1 MSGTERT
8 SFTYNALGQ
17 RTRIAYTFTEG
28 RLVQADPM
36 TSKTV
41 DYVYDSSG
49 RLIKESRV
57 STYKQSSSESCELL
71 YLYDESGIIGVVYS
85 SGSTSSTYYFQRNL
99 LGDVIG
105 IYDTN
110 GTKVAEYAYDAWG
123 NCTISNSTTNYDIA
137 YANPIRYRGYYYDQ
151 DTKLYYLNARYYCPE
166 WRRFISPDDTS
177 YLDTKNVNGLNLYA
191 YCNNDPVNYAD
202 PSGHWIE
209 TVFDL
214 FSLGISVV
222 EVVINPVDPL
232 AWAGLAG
239 DALDLIPFVTG
250 LGETIKGVRVV
261 AKGADAADDAMD
273 TIRFMKAVDRAED
286 FADNSLDIANA
297 LDKTSDGFTISNRLD
312 GIRIHSS
319 FMGNGRLIPGSR
331 LRLDGINDI
340 TNTIYELKP
349 YNRANLRKGVRQ
361 ILNYND
367 KLGGSYK
374 MMIVFY

>member
-1 MSGTERT
+1 M
-8 SFTYNALGQ
+8 Q
-17 RTRIAYTFTEG
+17 YTN
-28 RLVQADPM
+28 
-36 TSKTV
+36 
-41 DYVYDSSG
+41 
-49 RLIKESRV
+49 
-57 STYKQSSSESCELL
+57 ST
-71 YLYDESGIIGVVYS
+71 
-85 SGSTSSTYYFQRNL
+85 TATTNTYYFLRNL
-99 LGDVIG
+99 QGDVIA
-105 IYDTN
+105 IYDTTGN
-110 GTKVAEYAYDAWG
+110 KVVEYSYDAYG
-123 NCTISNSTTNYDIA
+123 NCTINSSTTNYPLA
-137 YANPIRYRGYYYDQ
+137 HANPIRYRGYYYDEA
-151 DTKLYYLNARYYCPE
+151 TKLYYLNARYYSPE
-166 WRRFISPDDTS
+166 FRRFISPDDTA
-177 YLDTKNVNGLNLYA
+177 YLDPETVNGLNLYC
-191 YCNNDPVNYAD
+191 YCNNDPVNYCD

-222 EVVINPVDPL
+222 EVVINPLDPL

-250 LGETIKGVRVV
+250 IGETIKGVRVV
-261 AKGADAADDAMD
+261 AKGVDAADDAMD

-286 FADNSLDIANA
+286 FADNGLDIAKA
-297 LDKTSDGFTISNRLD
+297 LDKTSDGFTISNKLD